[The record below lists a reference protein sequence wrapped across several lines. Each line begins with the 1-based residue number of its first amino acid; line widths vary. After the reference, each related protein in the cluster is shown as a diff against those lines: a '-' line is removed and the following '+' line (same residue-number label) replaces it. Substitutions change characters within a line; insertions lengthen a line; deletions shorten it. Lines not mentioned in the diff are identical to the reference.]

1 MVDRLQINETG
12 IIFINLS
19 QALILLVMV
28 LFTFKKEFAFLT
40 FRAENLQ
47 PLPVTQF
54 TDGETD
60 VIAFD

>member
-1 MVDRLQINETG
+1 
-12 IIFINLS
+12 
-19 QALILLVMV
+19 MV

>member
-1 MVDRLQINETG
+1 MVDRLQSNETG
-12 IIFINLS
+12 IILINLG